1 MTGDSPAVSERWL
14 LAWGTGYAAVGA
26 ASLLLPLYAIELGA
40 GAFLVGAMASTAAF
54 AGVPGAILWGQL
66 AARTRRRRPF
76 VLVALAS
83 VAGVLG
89 IVPLLGSPW
98 SLLVANAAL
107 WFVVSAAAPVLNL
120 IVVEGAD
127 AAEWDVRI
135 GRLNAVQGYGWVAGL
150 VLGTV
155 WTATV
160 SRLLPTVAAQE
171 LLFVVLAAAGAMATL
186 AAIRWYPERPTTSP
200 ERFDR
205 IYHRLNRPDW
215 GAGRYLRAT
224 PYGTARLYWGIR
236 EWIAARRRGRRP
248 GGSFDRTLRKYL
260 VAVGL
265 FSVGFAVFWGPMP
278 VYLTETGSST
288 GAVFVLFLLA
298 NAGSAVCYSPVGRL
312 VGKRGPYTLQAV
324 ALGGRALLFPGIA
337 VVGIAAPTVATSAN
351 AVGFTLIGV
360 TWALIAVTATG
371 IVTRLA
377 AEPVRGYALGAYTA
391 IAGIGTG
398 LGSIV
403 GGGVAEVA
411 GYPATFVGAGG
422 VVLAALG
429 LFVWSVGFD
438 GGGSRA
444 SS

>member
-1 MTGDSPAVSERWL
+1 MTERWL

-26 ASLLLPLYAIELGA
+26 ASLLIPLYAIELGA

-54 AGVPGAILWGQL
+54 AGVPGAILWGRL

-89 IVPLLGSPW
+89 VIPLLGSPW
-98 SLLVANAAL
+98 TLLVANAAL

-120 IVVEGAD
+120 IVVEGAP
-127 AAEWDVRI
+127 AADWDVRI

-160 SRLLPTVAAQE
+160 ARMLPAATAQE
-171 LLFVVLAAAGAMATL
+171 LLFLVLAATSAAATL
-186 AAIRWYPERPTTSP
+186 AAVRWYPERPTTSP
-200 ERFDR
+200 ERFAR
-205 IYHRLNRPDW
+205 VFHRLNRTDW

-224 PYGTARLYWGIR
+224 PYGTTRLYWGIR
-236 EWIAARRRGRRP
+236 EWVDARRRGRQP
-248 GGSFDRTLRKYL
+248 GGSFDAPLRRYL
-260 VAVGL
+260 IAVAL

-278 VYLTETGSST
+278 VYLTESGAST
-288 GAVFVLFLLA
+288 GTVFVLFLLA
-298 NAGSAVCYSPVGRL
+298 NAGSAVCYSPVGRI
-312 VGKRGPYTLQAV
+312 VGQRGPYALQAV

-337 VVGIAAPTVATSAN
+337 VVGIAAPAIAPYAN

-398 LGSIV
+398 LGSV
-403 GGGVAEVA
+403 LGGGVAEVA
-411 GYPATFVGAGG
+411 GYPATFAGAGL

-429 LFVWSVGFD
+429 LFRRSVSLD
-438 GGGSRA
+438 GGGSDA
-444 SS
+444 AA